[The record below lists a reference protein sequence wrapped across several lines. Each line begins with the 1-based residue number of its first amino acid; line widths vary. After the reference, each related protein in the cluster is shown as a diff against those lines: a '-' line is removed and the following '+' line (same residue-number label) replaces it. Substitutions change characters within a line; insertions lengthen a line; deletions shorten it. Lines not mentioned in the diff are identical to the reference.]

1 MSPTLDALRGRH
13 DRIAI
18 PTVWL
23 AFALSLMLHVLLLA
37 GWLPKVRL
45 LPFEDAEHRQP
56 GHSLAV
62 RLIPLPGAAP
72 APPPS
77 LAIQAQPAPAHRPR
91 PLMASRQHAAAPQAA
106 PRVLAIE
113 RPSDSGATPRPAENA
128 QPPARDDFASL
139 VDARRRARE
148 SAAAAPPSPANPP
161 APRAESERE
170 RQERIVAANLGL
182 DRVPTFGADRRQGGG
197 IFQIQRMGYASAEY
211 VFFGWNRFIKRNSNQ
226 VIEVQRGSNPSM
238 EIAVVRSMIAIIREH
253 EQGNFVWES
262 IRLGREVSLSA
273 RMSDTAGLEDF
284 LMQEFFSGTRPRN

>member
-77 LAIQAQPAPAHRPR
+77 PAMQAQPAHKPR
-91 PLMASRQHAAAPQAA
+91 PLMASRQHASAP
-106 PRVLAIE
+106 PVLAIE
-113 RPSDSGATPRPAENA
+113 RPSAAGAAPRPAETA

-139 VDARRRARE
+139 VEARRRARE
-148 SAAAAPPSPANPP
+148 SAAAAPPS
-161 APRAESERE
+161 
-170 RQERIVAANLGL
+170 Q
-182 DRVPTFGADRRQGGG
+182 
-197 IFQIQRMGYASAEY
+197 
-211 VFFGWNRFIKRNSNQ
+211 
-226 VIEVQRGSNPSM
+226 
-238 EIAVVRSMIAIIREH
+238 
-253 EQGNFVWES
+253 
-262 IRLGREVSLSA
+262 
-273 RMSDTAGLEDF
+273 
-284 LMQEFFSGTRPRN
+284 